1 MSAWEL
7 PEELEVGGKAYR
19 IRSDYR
25 AVLDIM
31 TLLGDKDLSDYER
44 GEMALEILYED
55 FDGMPPSDYREA
67 CERLMWFVG
76 GGDSPAKPPRRKLA
90 DWKQDAPLIIPA
102 VNRVMGCEVRSV
114 PYMHWWTFLGAYME
128 VGDCLFAQVVAIRN
142 KKQKGKKLEKH
153 EQAFYREHRSLV
165 DFQVELT
172 DEERD
177 LFDAWMGG
185 GNDGR
190 RLD

>member
-7 PEELEVGGKAYR
+7 PEEIEVNGAEHP
-19 IRSDYR
+19 IRSDFR
-25 AVLDIM
+25 AALDIM
-31 TLLGDKDLSDYER
+31 AVLGDFELDDSER
-44 GEMALEILYED
+44 AMLALEIFYED
-55 FDGMPPSDYREA
+55 FDEIAVGDYREA
-67 CERLMWFVG
+67 CERLMWFLG
-76 GGDSPAKPPRRKLA
+76 GGDVPEQQRKRKLA
-90 DWKQDAPLIIPA
+90 DWKQDAPIIIPA
-102 VNRVMGCEVRSV
+102 VNRVLGFECRSAEHV
-114 PYMHWWTFLGAYME
+114 HWWTFLGAYME

-165 DFQVELT
+165 DFETVLT
-172 DEERD
+172 EEDRE

-185 GNDGR
+185 GKNGR